1 MAFKMKYSSGTPFH
15 FHGGDPAEHTSSAG
29 GIDPKKLDYKT
40 TETATNLAGE
50 HIDTAGTATVTIPGT
65 RQQTDFS
72 TNQAERDK
80 QKQWIKD
87 NPEQYAEMIAQ
98 TKPKEVTVTRE
109 RDYSQEVE
117 PKKEKLYA
125 NPFTGTGFNYKRYG
139 GTQESGGYNY
149 RLKQAKTAGDSLTL
163 NQIKELGKNVYGGG
177 FYKMP
182 GMATWM
188 KKNKLTYGKK
198 RKPTTTP
205 GSQSESISDYK
216 YTINE

>member
-1 MAFKMKYSSGTPFH
+1 MAFKMKYSGGTPFH

-50 HIDTAGTATVTIPGT
+50 NIDTAGIATVTVPGKEVERLAQPGT
-65 RQQTDFS
+65 PEYDRWKAAVEKDPS
-72 TNQAERDK
+72 IEDK
-80 QKQWIKD
+80 YKD
-87 NPEQYAEMIAQ
+87 
-98 TKPKEVTVTRE
+98 KEVTVTRE
-109 RDYSQEVE
+109 RDYSQDVK
-117 PKKEKLYA
+117 PKEEKLYP
-125 NPFTGTGFNYKRYG
+125 NPFVGTGFNYKRYG
-139 GTQESGGYNY
+139 GTQESGGFNY
-149 RLKQAKTAGDSLTL
+149 KLKQAKTAGDSLTL
-163 NQIKELGKNVYGGG
+163 PQIKKLAIDAYGGG

-198 RKPTTTP
+198 RNPTTTP

-216 YTINE
+216 YTISE

>member
-1 MAFKMKYSSGTPFH
+1 MAFKMKYSNGTPFH

-40 TETATNLAGE
+40 TETVQNLAGE
-50 HIDTAGTATVTIPGT
+50 KIDTAGTATVTLPGQEVERLAQPGT
-65 RQQTDFS
+65 P
-72 TNQAERDK
+72 EYDK
-80 QKQWIKD
+80 WKAAVEKD
-87 NPEQYAEMIAQ
+87 PSIEDKY
-98 TKPKEVTVTRE
+98 KDKEVIVTRE
-109 RDYSQEVE
+109 RDYSKEVE
-117 PKKEKLYA
+117 PEKEKLYA
-125 NPFTGTGFNYKRYG
+125 NPFTGTGFNYKKYG

-163 NQIKELGKNVYGGG
+163 NQIKELGKSVYGGG

-188 KKNKLTYGKK
+188 KKNKITYGKK
-198 RKPTTTP
+198 RKPTKTP

>member
-1 MAFKMKYSSGTPFH
+1 MAFKMKYNGGTPFH
-15 FHGGDPAEHTSSAG
+15 FHGGPSEEHTSSAG

-50 HIDTAGTATVTIPGT
+50 KIDTAGTATVTVPGT

-72 TNQAERDK
+72 TDPVERDK

-109 RDYSQEVE
+109 RDYSQDEK

-125 NPFTGTGFNYKRYG
+125 NPFIGTGFNYKRYG
-139 GTQESGGYNY
+139 GTQESRGFNY
-149 RLKQAKTAGDSLTL
+149 DLKQAKIAGDSLTL
-163 NQIKELGKNVYGGG
+163 PQIKELATKAYGKG

-182 GMATWM
+182 VMASWM

-198 RKPTTTP
+198 KRPTTTP
-205 GSQSESISDYK
+205 SSQSESISDYK

>member
-1 MAFKMKYSSGTPFH
+1 MAFKMKYSGGAPFH

-50 HIDTAGTATVTIPGT
+50 KIDTAGTAKVIVPGQEVERLAQPGT
-65 RQQTDFS
+65 P
-72 TNQAERDK
+72 EYDK
-80 QKQWIKD
+80 WKAAVEKD
-87 NPEQYAEMIAQ
+87 PSIEDKY
-98 TKPKEVTVTRE
+98 KDKEVTVTRE
-109 RDYSQEVE
+109 RDYSQEAK
-117 PKKEKLYA
+117 PKEEKLYP
-125 NPFTGTGFNYKRYG
+125 NPFIGTGFNYKRYG
-139 GTQESGGYNY
+139 GTQESGGFNY
-149 RLKQAKTAGDSLTL
+149 KLKQAKIAGDSLTL
-163 NQIKELGKNVYGGG
+163 PQIKKLAVDAYGGG

-188 KKNKLTYGKK
+188 KKNKLSYGKK

-216 YTINE
+216 YTISE